1 MPRFIPLR
9 VTNYSDEDFTRTYAG
24 SDYTISAGETLTLP
38 VHMALN
44 IARHLAHREY
54 GKMVKK
60 VKFEKS
66 YRFNRGDWEMLF
78 ERALPDGAP
87 SSEPKPSAAKPAT
100 PVVQAPPLE
109 PEREPELAPEP
120 AEQLEDEVNEGF
132 EELEKGKE
140 PAASK
145 KKGGSKKGSK

>member
-78 ERALPDGAP
+78 ERALPDGVP
-87 SSEPKPSAAKPAT
+87 SSEPKPSAAKSAT

-109 PEREPELAPEP
+109 PEREPELTPEP
-120 AEQLEDEVNEGF
+120 AEELKEEVNEVF
-132 EELEKGKE
+132 EELTKE
-140 PAASK
+140 EATPK
-145 KKGGSKKGSK
+145 KKGKKTKGSK